1 MTRDI
6 WSSTA
11 SSLSLC
17 WCIANTC
24 RCPSYTVTLLH
35 YTPPRAPAHLVE
47 DVPVDLPRHLLA
59 PQPGLLL
66 LLLLLVVVGRGLA
79 GAEHCD
85 QSVQYLQ
92 VSTIS
97 RQCDVSTVV
106 STLSGQCV
114 VL

>member
-6 WSSTA
+6 CSSTA

-24 RCPSYTVTLLH
+24 RCPSCTATLLH
-35 YTPPRAPAHLVE
+35 STRVPAHLVE
-47 DVPVDLPRHLLA
+47 DVSVDLPRHLLA

-66 LLLLLVVVGRGLA
+66 LLMVVVVGRGLA

-85 QSVQYLQ
+85 QSVQSLPSIHYIY
-92 VSTIS
+92 TI
-97 RQCDVSTVV
+97 
-106 STLSGQCV
+106 
-114 VL
+114 